1 MPGSGTSGVELTNV
15 SSHGLWL
22 MIDDEELALPF
33 EQFPWFRSATI
44 EQLSTNE
51 RPAPDHLRW
60 PLLDVDL
67 TVPSIRDPA
76 NWLFFARGD

>member
-1 MPGSGTSGVELTNV
+1 MPGPGTSGVELTNF

-44 EQLSTNE
+44 EQLSTIE
-51 RPAPDHLRW
+51 RPAPARRQLSSLAAAGCRPHGA
-60 PLLDVDL
+60 VD
-67 TVPSIRDPA
+67 PRPC
-76 NWLFFARGD
+76 